1 MKPEVLVSTDAVG
14 IFGNLQQLAEIYSKA
29 LPVLGVDQLAIE
41 MLAWRHTIALQKLSK
56 PLNTQEK
63 PVSVRS
69 VHGPLGPVSEAAS
82 FLEVI
87 NIAQINVVMADLMPA
102 LLARPDL
109 FEAGKSGNYFL
120 VHEPELRRKGSF
132 EALKAQNTGHILVEN
147 VLTPGSLAQTVAG
160 VEKLKAAGVSA
171 GIMIDLVHAIKEY
184 TQSLKTLHTLSPEK
198 FNAVWKKVLSDS
210 EKIMEKLP
218 RSGFH
223 IPIGVN
229 GDSLPIELME
239 PKHWHDLAQLIQILG
254 LNVEWLTIEN
264 QQHHALRITKKD
276 IPVVTERNYAV
287 LSTLAENEV
296 I

>member
-1 MKPEVLVSTDAVG
+1 MKPEVLVSSDAVG
-14 IFGNLQQLAEIYSKA
+14 ILGSLQQLAEIYSKA
-29 LPVLGVDQLAIE
+29 LPLLGADKLAIE
-41 MLAWRHTIALQKLSK
+41 MLAWRHTIALLKPSK

-63 PVSVRS
+63 PVFVRG
-69 VHGPLGPVSEAAS
+69 VHGPLGSVSEAAS
-82 FLEVI
+82 VLEFI
-87 NIAQINVVMADLMPA
+87 NIGQINMVMADLMPA

-109 FEAGKSGNYFL
+109 FETGKSGNYFL

-132 EALKAQNTGHILVEN
+132 EALQSQNTGHILVEN
-147 VLTPGSLAQTVAG
+147 VLTPGSLAATIAG
-160 VEKLKAAGVSA
+160 VEKLKAAGISA
-171 GIMIDLVHAIKEY
+171 GIMLDLVHAIKEY
-184 TQSLKTLHTLSPEK
+184 TQSLETLHTLGQEQ
-198 FNAVWKKVLSDS
+198 FNAAWKKVLSDA

-229 GDSLPIELME
+229 GDSLPLELMG

-264 QQHHALRITKKD
+264 QQEHKLRMKEKD
-276 IPVVTERNYAV
+276 IPAITERNYAV
-287 LSTLAENEV
+287 LSTLAEHEV